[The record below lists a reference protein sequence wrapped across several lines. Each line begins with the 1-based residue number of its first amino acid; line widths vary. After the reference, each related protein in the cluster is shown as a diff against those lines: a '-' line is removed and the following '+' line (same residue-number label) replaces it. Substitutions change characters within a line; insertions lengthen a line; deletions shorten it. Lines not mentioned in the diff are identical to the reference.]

1 MFKKKRKVLDFS
13 RHFPKKILL
22 ESKDNP
28 SFTPPHPEKKSVSNY
43 YSEISVSIYRMAVPV
58 IHRVFRKLLLLYGW

>member
-22 ESKDNP
+22 ESKDTHQKNQ
-28 SFTPPHPEKKSVSNY
+28 T
-43 YSEISVSIYRMAVPV
+43 EISVSI
-58 IHRVFRKLLLLYGW
+58 

>member
-22 ESKDNP
+22 ESKD
-28 SFTPPHPEKKSVSNY
+28 TPPPRKKSVSDY

-58 IHRVFRKLLLLYGW
+58 IHRVFRKLMLLYGW

>member
-22 ESKDNP
+22 ESKD
-28 SFTPPHPEKKSVSNY
+28 TPQKKSD
-43 YSEISVSIYRMAVPV
+43 SEISVSIYRMAVPV
-58 IHRVFRKLLLLYGW
+58 IHRVIRKLMPLYGW